1 MKKPR
6 ICVFSDVDPWPCTPE
21 RQRERDE
28 RGLRAENKSNRAEPN
43 PSLHEE
49 EEGRGGAP
57 SRGVDPAMALLAK
70 RLCAEAHA
78 WVRRGGHRRYN
89 NNDNDNDNAG
99 RRSGFE

>member
-1 MKKPR
+1 MH
-6 ICVFSDVDPWPCTPE
+6 TPE

-28 RGLRAENKSNRAEPN
+28 RAENKSNRTEPN

-70 RLCAEAHA
+70 RLGAEAHA
-78 WVRRGGHRRYN
+78 WVGGRRRHN

>member
-1 MKKPR
+1 MH
-6 ICVFSDVDPWPCTPE
+6 TPE

-28 RGLRAENKSNRAEPN
+28 RAENKSNRTEPN

-70 RLCAEAHA
+70 RLGAEAHA

-89 NNDNDNDNAG
+89 NNNNDDNDNAG